1 MSEDGRDSAS
11 GMALR
16 KEPDRSVVEAWGEI
30 DLAVRQSA
38 TPLCQAAAERGL
50 PVVIDAAGVTFIDST
65 GMSILVRLA
74 RDGEQ
79 RGYPVS
85 VQNAPWM
92 LQELLAITGVDR
104 LLPIESTA
112 DADVEA
118 GD

>member
-1 MSEDGRDSAS
+1 MTEDGRGGAS

-16 KEPDRSVVEAWGEI
+16 EEADRSVVEAWGEI

-38 TPLCQAAAERGL
+38 TPLCHAVAERGL
-50 PVVIDAAGVTFIDST
+50 PVVVDAGEVTFIDST

-85 VQNAPWM
+85 VRNAPWM

-104 LLPIESTA
+104 LLPIESVKA
-112 DADVEA
+112 ED
-118 GD
+118 

>member
-1 MSEDGRDSAS
+1 MTQDARDGAS

-16 KEPDRSVVEAWGEI
+16 EEAELSLVEAWGEI

-38 TPLCQAAAERGL
+38 TPLCQAVAERGL
-50 PVVIDAAGVTFIDST
+50 PVVIDTADVTFIDST

-79 RGYPVS
+79 RGYRVT
-85 VQNAPWM
+85 VRNAPWM

-104 LLPIESTA
+104 LLPIESVKTE
-112 DADVEA
+112 D
-118 GD
+118 